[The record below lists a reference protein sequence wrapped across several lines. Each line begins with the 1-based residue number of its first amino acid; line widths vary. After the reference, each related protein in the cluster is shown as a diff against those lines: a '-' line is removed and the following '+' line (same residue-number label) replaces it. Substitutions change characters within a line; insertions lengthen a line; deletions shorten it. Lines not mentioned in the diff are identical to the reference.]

1 MEHTRDAAPVNQEET
16 AKAEREAAP
25 ALAGSAGAVLALQR
39 SIGNRAVGKLLREI
53 DPRLTY
59 TDAAV
64 AEGTGL
70 DAQKLPWSSPGQPE
84 AGWNA
89 LEILGKL
96 TQIDESGVTFT
107 DKVRCGANSVLAVA
121 IMKGPLT
128 TEGFARGV
136 MLHALHQ
143 SENTKLAAEKRK
155 TGKEIYDKIWPAI
168 RGVGNGTATYGDLS
182 LIAHYAKVAM
192 TEKAD
197 SLTTGHELG
206 TMVAHVGGMHAS
218 AEPILDQDHFKM
230 FAKSLKPGNAYV
242 LLTGTNV
249 LPAGTRRRALDQTD
263 HYVVLGKD
271 ASGSIFL
278 YDPWPRVGTQLLRS
292 ADPNFWTLFF
302 NKEGEWKAS
311 FIFARPNF

>member
-1 MEHTRDAAPVNQEET
+1 MDPTHEAAAVKEEAT
-16 AKAEREAAP
+16 AKAERAASSAP
-25 ALAGSAGAVLALQR
+25 AGTAGNLLALQR

-59 TDAAV
+59 TDAAI

-70 DAQKLPWSSPGQPE
+70 DAQKLPWTSPGKPE

-89 LEILGKL
+89 LEILSKL

-121 IMKGPLT
+121 VTKGPLT

-143 SENTKLAAEKRK
+143 SEDTKLTAEKRK
-155 TGKEIYDKIWPAI
+155 TGREVYDKIWPAI

-192 TEKAD
+192 TEKAA

-206 TMVAHVGGMHAS
+206 TMVAQVGGMHAS
-218 AEPILDQDHFKM
+218 AEPILDQEHLKM
-230 FAKSLKPGNAYV
+230 YAKSLKPGDSYIV
-242 LLTGTNV
+242 LTGTNV
-249 LPAGTRRRALDQTD
+249 LPTEVKRRSLDQTD

-271 ASGSIFL
+271 PSGSVFL

-292 ADPNFWTLFF
+292 KDANFWTLFM
-302 NKEGEWKAS
+302 NKEGDWKAS

>member
-1 MEHTRDAAPVNQEET
+1 
-16 AKAEREAAP
+16 
-25 ALAGSAGAVLALQR
+25 
-39 SIGNRAVGKLLREI
+39 
-53 DPRLTY
+53 
-59 TDAAV
+59 
-64 AEGTGL
+64 
-70 DAQKLPWSSPGQPE
+70 
-84 AGWNA
+84 
-89 LEILGKL
+89 
-96 TQIDESGVTFT
+96 
-107 DKVRCGANSVLAVA
+107 
-121 IMKGPLT
+121 MKGPLT

-206 TMVAHVGGMHAS
+206 TMVAQVGGMHAS

-230 FAKSLKPGNAYV
+230 FAKSLKPGQR
-242 LLTGTNV
+242 LR
-249 LPAGTRRRALDQTD
+249 PADRDQRSPRRARGNAADQTD

-311 FIFARPNF
+311 FIFARPKF